1 MIKKRPYNADNTKR
15 KGGTNFFR
23 VLGLALRKEDR
34 IIRLK
39 EVRTPMM
46 SYEAMQVM
54 LTFGLLLIGL
64 LGLVVAIIKVMI
76 NKKK

>member
-1 MIKKRPYNADNTKR
+1 
-15 KGGTNFFR
+15 
-23 VLGLALRKEDR
+23 
-34 IIRLK
+34 
-39 EVRTPMM
+39 MM